1 MVDTMLDP
9 KLLAPERVR
18 PLSRR
23 EYDQLVDLGAFENE
37 RIELLRGMLV
47 TMSPQGGPHAGLTAW
62 FARRLIRALDD
73 TFDVRSH
80 SPFVATDDSEPE
92 PDVSVSASRSIKEHP
107 SSALL
112 LIEVS
117 QSSLRIDRVV
127 KMSIYAEAGVPEY
140 WVVDVDAS
148 EVEVFT
154 QPGPDG
160 YRCRERFG
168 RGHTLQPAKLPG
180 IALAVADIPWPG
192 PS

>member
-1 MVDTMLDP
+1 MLDP
-9 KLLAPERVR
+9 KLLVPEKVR

-23 EYDQLVDLGAFENE
+23 EYDQLVDLGVFGEE

-47 TMSPQGGPHAGLTAW
+47 TMSPQGGPHAGITAW

-80 SPFVATDDSEPE
+80 SPFAATEDSEPE
-92 PDVSVSASRSIKEHP
+92 PDVSVSPTGSFAEHP
-107 SSALL
+107 SAALL

-140 WVVDVDAS
+140 WVVDVDAC

-154 QPGPDG
+154 QPSPDG
-160 YRCRERFG
+160 YRSRERFG
-168 RGHTLQPAKLPG
+168 RGHTLQPARLPG
-180 IALAVADIPWPG
+180 IAIAVADIPWP
-192 PS
+192 S